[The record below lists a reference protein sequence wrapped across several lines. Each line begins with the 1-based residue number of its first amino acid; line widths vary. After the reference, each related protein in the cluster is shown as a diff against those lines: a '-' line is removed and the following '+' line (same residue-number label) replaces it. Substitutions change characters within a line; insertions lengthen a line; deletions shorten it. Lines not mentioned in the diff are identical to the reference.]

1 MCEDAI
7 QNLLANRLRAR
18 LLENNLSN
26 TYDALGRHED
36 SLRMMR
42 DVYSAR
48 VKLDGEESRTTIS
61 AAYNCA
67 NTLNELERLE
77 EAKSLLGKTV
87 PVARRVFGESHELT
101 LRMRGMYGQL
111 LYKDANATLDDVR
124 EAVNTLEEAE
134 RIARRVL
141 GGAHP
146 RTVAI
151 VCDLGN
157 ARAALREESDVCG
170 AMAAMAPP
178 SA

>member
-1 MCEDAI
+1 MRRGDCEDAT
-7 QNLLANRLRAR
+7 LKLRWNYAQS
-18 LLENNLSN
+18 LSKN
-26 TYDALGRHED
+26 
-36 SLRMMR
+36 
-42 DVYSAR
+42 
-48 VKLDGEESRTTIS
+48 
-61 AAYNCA
+61 
-67 NTLNELERLE
+67 
-77 EAKSLLGKTV
+77 
-87 PVARRVFGESHELT
+87 P
-101 LRMRGMYGQL
+101 
-111 LYKDANATLDDVR
+111 NATLDDVR

-178 SA
+178 ST